1 MTQEIAGRAA
11 VFRSAIERFLQ
22 ERRDAKLEKLPDQD
36 PKRDALLAQ
45 YQRES
50 WIEDAARRV
59 RQIQAVTHTLKPMH
73 PDAKGTNLYC
83 EPSSLVARAE
93 VGSHVLDSGMDVDV
107 VGNAAALDVYA
118 FLKLEVE
125 GQWLLEWMRSD
136 DVAVKH
142 ALSDDTDAADR
153 WIEAFT
159 GLIAE
164 GAEPTSHVL
173 AKQLY
178 WLVGDDPVRDDH
190 FHLLAPLHASSFA
203 HAVHV
208 RVNEHRYGEEAKAAR
223 QARWNQQHHALGYA
237 DYPNLA
243 AKKLGGTKPQNISQL
258 NSERRGVNYLL
269 GSSPPEWHSR
279 EVTEPWHV
287 DSVFPRFG
295 RRVDVKEAVR
305 DLRRFLRTNPPSNI
319 ATRQQRDQYLESL
332 IDALVGFGAQL
343 QTALPAGWTLD
354 VRCELVRC
362 EQLWLDPGRAQRGD
376 PDDEGFRADWLRL
389 DWPEE
394 IGHRFGNWLNAQLD
408 QGLPV
413 GDVEQRYWKTE
424 LLSDREWAAA
434 ADVRGANLPAAAAGG
449 AP

>member
-36 PKRDALLAQ
+36 PKRETLRAQ
-45 YQRES
+45 YQREN
-50 WIEDAARRV
+50 WIESAAKKASKIR
-59 RQIQAVTHTLKPMH
+59 AVTHTIKPMH
-73 PDAKGTNLYC
+73 SDARGTELFC
-83 EPSSLVARAE
+83 DPSGLGGQPE
-93 VGSHVLDSGMDVDV
+93 VGTHVLNSEFVIDFTC
-107 VGNAAALDVYA
+107 NAADLGVVS
-118 FLKLEVE
+118 FLNLEVE
-125 GQWLLEWMRSD
+125 GNSLLEWLRSGD
-136 DVAVKH
+136 DVVSR
-142 ALSDDTDAADR
+142 ALSDDPETAKR
-153 WIEAFT
+153 WVEAFSR
-159 GLIAE
+159 LIASS
-164 GAEPTSHVL
+164 AEPASHGL

-178 WLVGDDPVRDDH
+178 WLVGDDPVQGDH
-190 FHLLAPLHASSFA
+190 FHLLAPLYASSLA
-203 HAVHV
+203 HVVHA
-208 RVNEHRYGEEAKAAR
+208 RINESRYGDVAKAAR
-223 QARWNQQHHALGYA
+223 AARWNNQHSDTGYA
-237 DYPNLA
+237 EYPDLVVQS
-243 AKKLGGTKPQNISQL
+243 LGGSNTQNISSL
-258 NSERRGVNYLL
+258 NSKRRGVNYLL

-287 DSVFPRFG
+287 DSVFPRFA

-319 ATRQQRDQYLESL
+319 ATRQQRDHHLDSL

-354 VRCELVRC
+354 ARCELVRC
-362 EQLWLDPGRAQRGD
+362 EQLWLDPGRAQWGD
-376 PDDEGFRADWLRL
+376 PDDEGFRAEWLRF

-394 IGHRFGNWLNAQLD
+394 IGHRFGNWLNAQVD

-424 LLSDREWAAA
+424 LLSDREWAAH
-434 ADVRGANLPAAAAGG
+434 ADVRDTKRPAAAVGG